1 MIEEG
6 FVNEL
11 ISKVQ
16 TMRKEAD
23 FQVMD
28 RIIVYAMGNEKIEQI
43 LSAHKE
49 EIESAVLAN
58 DIVLGSTSGY
68 TKDWS
73 INGEKVTMAVE
84 KQ

>member
-1 MIEEG
+1 
-6 FVNEL
+6 
-11 ISKVQ
+11 
-16 TMRKEAD
+16 MRKEAD

-28 RIIVYAMGNEKIEQI
+28 RIVVYAKGNEKIEKI
-43 LSAHKE
+43 LSAHKD

-68 TKDWS
+68 EKDWN